1 MKEPSPMPEAVID
14 AIFKW
19 GTKHKSCPCWDDVP
33 GADPCRAELTDVRM
47 AHDAL
52 RDVWWAGDHY
62 AFGRFG
68 LYIGIETDG
77 YMHT

>member
-19 GTKHKSCPCWDDVP
+19 GTKHKSCPCW
-33 GADPCRAELTDVRM
+33 DVRM